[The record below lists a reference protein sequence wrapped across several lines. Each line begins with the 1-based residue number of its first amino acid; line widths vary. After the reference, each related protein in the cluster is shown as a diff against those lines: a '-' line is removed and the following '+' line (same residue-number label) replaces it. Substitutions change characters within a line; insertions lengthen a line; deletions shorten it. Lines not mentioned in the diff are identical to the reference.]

1 MYAASR
7 KSKRIRAQ
15 DQLPPMARSQHP
27 LTRVRGALRTAK
39 KPDTLVMLCFD
50 LIDDLTRQYS
60 RIARNVEALAVQTNR
75 QLAELIQLSYNK
87 NKTKIADGEN
97 MHQQLCLCAAWKA
110 CKNRGVASPLEVP
123 LWKPLWQFGPRSNS
137 KFIMSL
143 EYSRL
148 QTSDSLRQ

>member
-1 MYAASR
+1 MYAASQ

-27 LTRVRGALRTAK
+27 LTRVRGALRAAK

-87 NKTKIADGEN
+87 NKTKVIDGEN
-97 MHQQLCLCAAWKA
+97 RHQ
-110 CKNRGVASPLEVP
+110 
-123 LWKPLWQFGPRSNS
+123 
-137 KFIMSL
+137 
-143 EYSRL
+143 
-148 QTSDSLRQ
+148 